1 MSERDS
7 VSRAQHIVDM
17 ILAGDRYVNSQ
28 TFSDRVYRD
37 EPILRTGASAYGRH
51 KEASPKP
58 AADRRPARPEA
69 SSSPEPLWVVEPPR
83 PVEPSVHRMA
93 REFQESPRYPQP
105 PRQRHVDL
113 PAPYRQAR
121 RLAQGRNRRGWGYA
135 YTADNAKLF
144 VEQARVL
151 ADLEDDY
158 ASGMEGLIGYRGF
171 CPTYED
177 LSDHELRCYISWRTQ
192 FRAGAAREAPVAF
205 WRLYAFEVICGV
217 GIEPGQA
224 GYEAL
229 ANLAADDP
237 YAEAVREQSSRWA
250 HDYAIYYGLD
260 PSLVNGGATSNVA
273 AVALLR
279 RAEVALLSGGQPVAW
294 PDRARADLPTP
305 EELLDALVL
314 MSRYRADRS
323 RFFRD
328 RREDV
333 AWVACRVFADMVS
346 HCNKRR
352 KTGLVEGFFGPP
364 TRTSYTV
371 FPSAMFWTDKLHADV
386 TYEVSPSESYVCD
399 HGFWWRTLPCRRAE
413 RNRELGTLLHAID
426 ARMRRALG
434 DKHALKDKSLPK
446 YQAKIVDARIAEL
459 VALREAEEAAR
470 ITIDRSALGSI
481 RTAAA
486 RTREALLTDEERDDS
501 PLVPEPKA
509 YVPLVDTPQTAHAQ
523 SGNQSGDIPQ
533 THAPAPSSSD
543 LPLSDQQLALLR
555 ALVDGDSV
563 DGFDAMFVSLAAD
576 AINEAFLDIVGDTV
590 VDFDGDAP
598 VLVEDYVDEVRAVL

>member
-1 MSERDS
+1 MGERES
-7 VSRAQHIVDM
+7 ISRAQRIVDM

-37 EPILRTGASAYGRH
+37 EPILRTGASAYGRR
-51 KEASPKP
+51 KEAPSKP
-58 AADRRPARPEA
+58 PADAGSSRPAKRPEVG
-69 SSSPEPLWVVEPPR
+69 SSWEPLRIAVPPR
-83 PVEPSVHRMA
+83 PAESSGHRVS
-93 REFQESPRYPQP
+93 RVFQESLRYPEP
-105 PRQRHVDL
+105 PRQRHVEL
-113 PAPYRQAR
+113 PEPYRQAR
-121 RLAQGRNRRGWGYA
+121 RLARGRNRRGWGYA

-144 VEQARVL
+144 VEQARIL
-151 ADLEDDY
+151 ADVEDDY
-158 ASGMEGLIGYRGF
+158 ASGIEGPIGYRGF
-171 CPTYED
+171 TPTYED

-192 FRAGAAREAPVAF
+192 HRAGTAQEAPVVF
-205 WRLYAFEVICGV
+205 WRLYAYEVICGV
-217 GIEPGQA
+217 GIEPGQE
-224 GYEAL
+224 GFDVL

-237 YAEAVREQSSRWA
+237 FAEAVREQSSRWA

-260 PSLVNGGATSNVA
+260 SSLVNRGAASNVA
-273 AVALLR
+273 AVGLLR
-279 RAEVALLSGGQPVAW
+279 GAEAALLSGGEPVAW
-294 PDRARADLPTP
+294 PDRAREDLPTP

-314 MSRYRADRS
+314 LSRYRADRS

-333 AWVACRVFADMVS
+333 AWVASRVFADMVS

-371 FPSAMFWTDKLHADV
+371 FPSVMFWTDKLHADV
-386 TYEVSPSESYVCD
+386 TYEVSPSESYVCE
-399 HGFWWRTLPCRRAE
+399 HGFWWRMLPCRRAE

-434 DKHALKDKSLPK
+434 DKHALKDKPLPK

-486 RTREALLTDEERDDS
+486 RTREALLTDDERDDTPVAHVFAGDVFS
-501 PLVPEPKA
+501 GE
-509 YVPLVDTPQTAHAQ
+509 TPQTTHVPSGDAPQAHA
-523 SGNQSGDIPQ
+523 PE
-533 THAPAPSSSD
+533 PASSD

-563 DGFDAMFVSLAAD
+563 DGFDAMFVSLATD

-590 VDFDGDAP
+590 VEFDSDVP